1 MAQKRS
7 ALGKGL
13 GALISD
19 ANEINARGKWQYE
32 APQNDKQ
39 DNDEITSQPAAA
51 PVSPASI
58 SEIPIDK
65 IVTNP
70 FQPRTTFD
78 ETALEE
84 LADSIKKLGLIQPVT
99 VRSIG
104 SQYQI
109 ISGERRFRAAKK
121 AGLTHIPA
129 YIRKA
134 DDQGMLEMAIVENI
148 QREDLDAIEVA
159 LSFQRLIEECHLTQE
174 SMADRVGKKR
184 TTVTNYLR
192 LLKLPAEIQSALRT
206 GKISMGHAKS
216 LLSIEDSA
224 QQIKLCELIIK
235 KDLSVRQ
242 SEAKVK
248 EIGKEETPAK
258 ADEGKT
264 QELPDHYY
272 RVLEIIGKFFDN
284 NISLKRS
291 EKGKGSITI
300 QFNNDS
306 EIEAFL
312 KAIESHNL

>member
-1 MAQKRS
+1 MAIKRS

-19 ANEINARGKWQYE
+19 VNEINSRGRLEYE
-32 APQNDKQ
+32 KQ
-39 DNDEITSQPAAA
+39 SIAGQQPSGSGQTIPDNPTS
-51 PVSPASI
+51 I
-58 SEIPIDK
+58 LEIPIDK

-78 ETALEE
+78 DTALDE
-84 LADSIKKLGLIQPVT
+84 LAESIKLLGLIQPIT
-99 VRSIG
+99 VRTIG
-104 SQYQI
+104 SQFQI
-109 ISGERRFRAAKK
+109 ISGERRYRAAKK
-121 AGLTHIPA
+121 AGLDRIPA

-148 QREDLDAIEVA
+148 QRENLDSIEVA

-174 SMADRVGKKR
+174 AMADRVGKKR
-184 TTVTNYLR
+184 ATVTNYLR
-192 LLKLPAEIQSALRT
+192 LLKLPAEIQIALRQ

-216 LLSIEDSA
+216 ILSLEDPA
-224 QQIKLCELIIK
+224 QQIKLCNLIIK

-242 SEAKVK
+242 SESKVK
-248 EIGKEETPAK
+248 DINNPVVK
-258 ADEGKT
+258 ADNDEDSKT
-264 QELPDHYY
+264 AELPEPYY

-300 QFNNDS
+300 QFENDS
-306 EIEAFL
+306 EIESFL
-312 KAIESHNL
+312 KALENNNL